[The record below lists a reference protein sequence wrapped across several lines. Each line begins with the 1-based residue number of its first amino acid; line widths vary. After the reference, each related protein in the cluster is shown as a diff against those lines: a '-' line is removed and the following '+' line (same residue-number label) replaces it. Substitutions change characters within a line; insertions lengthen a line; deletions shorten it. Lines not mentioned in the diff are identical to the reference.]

1 MKGANAGPSVRTISV
16 PNSIRKIIIGESHD
30 FFWTLRKT
38 MNSLKLDSFD
48 IKVRS
53 IVIMNTQFYY

>member
-1 MKGANAGPSVRTISV
+1 MKGANAGPSVRTTSV

-30 FFWTLRKT
+30 FFRTLRKT
-38 MNSLKLDSFD
+38 MNSFKIESFD

-53 IVIMNTQFYY
+53 IVIMKTQIYY